1 MTSPAREVDMSEAI
15 RRALGERSTV
25 EPEGPRP
32 LTRPVDEPEP
42 FPLTALGPLCVAA
55 EAIQAHTRA
64 PIAICAQAVLGAV
77 ALVGQG
83 HADVVLPSGQVRP
96 LSLFLMTIAASGER
110 KSAVDR
116 LALRAIYDY
125 EEKLRT
131 AYRADV
137 EQFEIDQAIWEAQ
150 HAPAKTEV
158 RGDKKRRGNGSYDAE
173 VDLRALGSGPQ
184 PPLMPLL
191 LCPEP
196 TFEGYCKLT
205 AVGQAAMGLFS
216 AEGGSFIGGYSMST
230 DHRLKTAA
238 GVSSIWDGDPIKRVR
253 AGDGSIV
260 LDGRRLSLH
269 LMAQPDVAAQLL
281 DDNLLLNQGLLSRIL
296 VVFPLSTAGTRFFA
310 EPPLAAQTDLKQYEE
325 KLAEFVRVPLP
336 LKADTRNELDP
347 RKLVLTTEATQV
359 WINLHDYLE
368 EGLSPGGDFESITG
382 LANKAAEHAA
392 RIAGLLTLWTDT
404 EATEIGGPM
413 MVNAAYLIQH
423 YLAEAIRLRAMTS
436 TNRHLKLAQR
446 VLDWLIEKCEEPA
459 VFPAVIYN
467 DCTIREV
474 RDRRTA
480 LHIIS
485 TLEEHGWLIRLE
497 QPIRVKGS
505 VRKEAWL
512 IHGRTLR

>member
-1 MTSPAREVDMSEAI
+1 MSEAV
-15 RRALGERSTV
+15 RRVLDQRSTF
-25 EPEGPRP
+25 EHEGPRP
-32 LTRPVDEPEP
+32 LARPIDEPEP
-42 FPLTALGPLCVAA
+42 FPLAALGPLRLPA
-55 EAIQAHTRA
+55 EAVQAHTRA
-64 PIAICAQAVLGAV
+64 PIAICAQAVLGAL

-110 KSAVDR
+110 KSAVDS

-125 EEKLRT
+125 EEKLRA
-131 AYRADV
+131 AYRADIT
-137 EQFEIDQAIWEAQ
+137 QFEIEQAIWETQ
-150 HAPAKTEV
+150 HTAAKAGM
-158 RGDKKRRGNGSYDAE
+158 RGGRGKRGNDSYGAE
-173 VDLRALGSGPQ
+173 ADLRALGSSPE

-205 AVGQAAMGLFS
+205 AIGQPAMGLFS
-216 AEGGSFIGGYSMST
+216 AEGGSFIGGHGMSM

-238 GVSSIWDGDPIKRVR
+238 GISSVWDGDPIKRVR

-281 DDNLLLNQGLLSRIL
+281 DDSLLLNQGLLSRIL

-310 EPPLAAQTDLKQYEE
+310 EPSLAARTDLKRYEE
-325 KLAEFVRVPLP
+325 RLAELAHVPLP
-336 LKADTRNELDP
+336 LKVDTRNELDP
-347 RKLVLTTEATQV
+347 RKLVLTAEATQV
-359 WINLHDYLE
+359 WINLHDFIE
-368 EGLSPGGDFESITG
+368 EQLAPNGDFEPIAG

-392 RIAGLLTLWTDT
+392 RIAGLLTLWIDV
-404 EATEIGGPM
+404 EAREIGSSM

-423 YLAEAIRLRAMTS
+423 YLAEAVRLRSMAS

-446 VLDWLIEKCEEPA
+446 VLDWLIEKWEEPA
-459 VFPAVIYN
+459 VYPAVIYN

-480 LHIIS
+480 LQIIS
-485 TLEEHGWLIRLE
+485 TLENHGWLIRLE
-497 QPIRVKGS
+497 EPTRIKGS